1 MWQKVKVMAKLFT
14 AISIEIIESDTQ
26 ALISIFFQSLP
37 YSLRKKEYMR
47 GPQIVELG
55 NRFKSLAIPGVSVT
69 SGGVAG
75 DAGLGGLREGRH
87 HHQHQ

>member
-1 MWQKVKVMAKLFT
+1 MQ
-14 AISIEIIESDTQ
+14 
-26 ALISIFFQSLP
+26 
-37 YSLRKKEYMR
+37 

-75 DAGLGGLREGRH
+75 DAGLGGLGDGRH
-87 HHQHQ
+87 RHQEQQQEEVEVDGL